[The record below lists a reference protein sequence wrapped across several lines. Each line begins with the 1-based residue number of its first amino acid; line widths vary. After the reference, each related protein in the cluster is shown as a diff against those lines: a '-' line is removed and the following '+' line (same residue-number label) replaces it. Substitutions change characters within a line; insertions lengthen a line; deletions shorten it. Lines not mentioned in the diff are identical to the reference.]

1 MASGSRSPLGLVD
14 TNVLIQL
21 VRLDPNDL
29 PDEIVISAVSLA
41 EISAGPH
48 RTTDVAERARRTSVL
63 QHVEATFEPLPFD
76 AAAARAF
83 GQVSAAVL
91 AVGRKTRS
99 RLADLMIASVAV
111 SNGLPLY
118 TSNPDDFRGL
128 DVLMTVVPVGH
139 R

>member
-14 TNVLIQL
+14 TNVLIEL

>member
-1 MASGSRSPLGLVD
+1 LGLVE
-14 TNVLIQL
+14 NKVLIEL

>member
-48 RTTDVAERARRTSVL
+48 HTTDAAERARRTSVL

>member
-14 TNVLIQL
+14 TNVLIEL

-48 RTTDVAERARRTSVL
+48 HTSDAAERARRTSVL

-118 TSNPDDFRGL
+118 TSNPNDFRGL

>member
-1 MASGSRSPLGLVD
+1 MAAGSRSPLGLVD
-14 TNVLIQL
+14 TNVLIEL

-48 RTTDVAERARRTSVL
+48 RTTDAAERARRTSVL

>member
-1 MASGSRSPLGLVD
+1 MATGSRSPLGLVD

-21 VRLDPNDL
+21 VQLDPNDL

-48 RTTDVAERARRTSVL
+48 HTSDAAERARRTSVL

-118 TSNPDDFRGL
+118 TSNPNDFRGL

>member
-1 MASGSRSPLGLVD
+1 MAAGSRSPLGLVD
-14 TNVLIQL
+14 TNVLIEL

>member
-1 MASGSRSPLGLVD
+1 MAAGSRSPLGLVD
-14 TNVLIQL
+14 TNVLIEL

-76 AAAARAF
+76 TAAARAF
-83 GQVSAAVL
+83 GQVSAAAL

>member
-1 MASGSRSPLGLVD
+1 MAAGSRSPLGLVD
-14 TNVLIQL
+14 TNVLIEL

-48 RTTDVAERARRTSVL
+48 HTSDAAERARRTSVL

>member
-1 MASGSRSPLGLVD
+1 
-14 TNVLIQL
+14 
-21 VRLDPNDL
+21 
-29 PDEIVISAVSLA
+29 
-41 EISAGPH
+41 
-48 RTTDVAERARRTSVL
+48 
-63 QHVEATFEPLPFD
+63 LPFD

>member
-1 MASGSRSPLGLVD
+1 LGLVD
-14 TNVLIQL
+14 TNVLIEL

>member
-29 PDEIVISAVSLA
+29 PDEIVVSAVSLA
-41 EISAGPH
+41 EISAGPYH
-48 RTTDVAERARRTSVL
+48 TTDAAERARRTSVL

-128 DVLMTVVPVGH
+128 DVVMTVVPVGH

>member
-1 MASGSRSPLGLVD
+1 MAAGSRSPLGLVD
-14 TNVLIQL
+14 TKVLIEL

>member
-1 MASGSRSPLGLVD
+1 LGLVD
-14 TNVLIQL
+14 TNVLIEL

-118 TSNPDDFRGL
+118 TSNRDDFRGL

>member
-14 TNVLIQL
+14 TNVLIEL

-48 RTTDVAERARRTSVL
+48 HTTDAAELARRTSFL

>member
-1 MASGSRSPLGLVD
+1 MAAGSRSPLGLVD
-14 TNVLIQL
+14 TNVLIEL

-29 PDEIVISAVSLA
+29 PAEIVISAVSLA